1 MYEKLQRDY
10 TKSPIKPY
18 EQINKEDL
26 YYLYIV
32 CDYTQQEVA
41 NILNCNCGKVQR
53 ACKKYNFNKPDEHI
67 RKQILEKL
75 RKTIENRTD
84 EQKLLIKEKHKQYWN
99 NLSKEEMDNW
109 KKQVSKN
116 SKNMWKTRSKEDIQK
131 TKQKMSQ
138 SMRNYRKNLTTE
150 QTNNRIEKFKK
161 TWYSVTC
168 KQKQERNQKN
178 SQAKKLW
185 WNTVSEEEKKNWI
198 QKAQETRDSWTE
210 EKKKQ
215 IQEKIYNTKKL
226 NCSLNSS
233 SWEDD
238 VKNKLVQKFNIKCQ
252 YKTDKYPFAC
262 DFYIIEKDL
271 FIECNFHWTHGPAPF
286 DEKNQEHINLL
297 QKWQQK
303 NTKYYQNAI
312 HVWTDLDI
320 RKLKIAKENNINRLV
335 FYKKQDFENWLEEQ

>member
-10 TKSPIKPY
+10 TKNPIKPY

-32 CDYTQQEVA
+32 CDYTHQEVA
-41 NILNCNCGKVQR
+41 DILNCNYGKIYR
-53 ACKKYNFNKPDEHI
+53 ACKQYNLTKTEQHLKNQRFKKL
-67 RKQILEKL
+67 KQ
-75 RKTIENRTD
+75 TIKNRT
-84 EQKLLIKEKHKQYWN
+84 EQEKLLIKEKHKQYWN

-116 SKNMWKTRSKEDIQK
+116 SKKMWQSRTEEDIQK
-131 TKQKMSQ
+131 TKQKMSE
-138 SMRNYRKNLTTE
+138 SAKNNRKNLTIE
-150 QTNNRIEKFKK
+150 QINNRIKKFKK
-161 TWYSVTC
+161 TWYSATC
-168 KQKQERNQKN
+168 EQKQERNKRN
-178 SQAKKLW
+178 SESKKLW
-185 WNTVSEEEKKNWI
+185 WNSVSKEEKKHWI
-198 QKAQETRDSWTE
+198 QKAQETRDNWTE

-226 NCSLNSS
+226 NHSLNSS

-238 VKNKLVQKFNIKCQ
+238 VKNKLLQKFNIKCQ

-262 DFYIIEKDL
+262 DFYIVDKDL
-271 FIECNFHWTHGPAPF
+271 YLECNFHWTHGPAPF
-286 DEKNQEHINLL
+286 NERNQEHINLL

-312 HVWTDLDI
+312 HVWTNLDVK
-320 RKLKIAKENNINRLV
+320 KLQIAKQNNINRVV
-335 FYKKQDFENWLEEQ
+335 FYKKQDFEDWLEEQ